1 MTLSG
6 FEAAR
11 ANMVDG
17 QVRTADVTEPAL
29 IAAMRA
35 IPRERFVPA
44 GLESLAYMGDALEVA
59 PSRFLLDPRVFAKL
73 AQLADLGPADT
84 VLVVGGA
91 TGYSAAV
98 LARLA
103 ASVVLLESDAG
114 LTARA
119 GEALAALGIANVSVA
134 TGPLAAG
141 HPAGAPYDAIFLEG
155 AVPARPDALVAQ
167 LKPAGRL
174 VGIVTD
180 SGLGKAHIFQ
190 KASAGMSSRI
200 AFDASAAPLPG
211 FAAAPSFVF

>member
-59 PSRFLLDPRVFAKL
+59 PCRFLLDPRVFAKL
-73 AQLADLGPADT
+73 AQLADLGPGDT

-114 LTARA
+114 LAARA

-141 HPAGAPYDAIFLEG
+141 HPAGTPYDAIFLEG

>member
-1 MTLSG
+1 M
-6 FEAAR
+6 
-11 ANMVDG
+11 
-17 QVRTADVTEPAL
+17 
-29 IAAMRA
+29 
-35 IPRERFVPA
+35 
-44 GLESLAYMGDALEVA
+44 
-59 PSRFLLDPRVFAKL
+59 PSS
-73 AQLADLGPADT
+73 ADLGPADT

-91 TGYSAAV
+91 TGYSAPV

-103 ASVVLLESDAG
+103 ASVVLLELDAG

-141 HPAGAPYDAIFLEG
+141 HPAGAPHDVIFLEG

-174 VGIVTD
+174 VGIVTVL
-180 SGLGKAHIFQ
+180 LGWKGPHIPEGVGWHVQPDCLRRFGG
-190 KASAGMSSRI
+190 ALA
-200 AFDASAAPLPG
+200 G

>member
-59 PSRFLLDPRVFAKL
+59 PCRFLLDPRVFAKL

-141 HPAGAPYDAIFLEG
+141 PPAGAPYDAIFLEG

>member
-29 IAAMRA
+29 IAAMRT

-44 GLESLAYMGDALEVA
+44 ELESLAYMGEAVEVA
-59 PSRFLLDPRVFAKL
+59 PGRFLLDPRVFAKL
-73 AQLADLGPADT
+73 AQLAGLGPADT

-103 ASVVLLESDAG
+103 ARVVLLESDAG
-114 LTARA
+114 LAARA
-119 GEALAALGIANVSVA
+119 GEALAATGAANVSVA

-141 HPAGAPYDAIFLEG
+141 HPGGAPYDAIFLEG
-155 AVPARPDALVAQ
+155 AVPARPDALLAQ
-167 LKPAGRL
+167 LKPGGRL

-190 KASAGMSSRI
+190 KASAGMSGRI